1 MVTDATAPAHSLP
14 AAYLLYLFEVAKRW
28 GIAPEDLLEGTGL
41 TLEALARPDRRLP
54 VEILVKVLERTRARH
69 GQPSLGL
76 ALGFAMRVS
85 AHGPVSTA
93 ALSASTVQEGLDV
106 AVRYLPV
113 VTTALALRLR
123 VEGREASLVLEE
135 RADFGAVRDVVVMA
149 ILIGIW
155 RAGEAL
161 TGRSLGGSIELAL
174 PAPGAEEAAARA
186 PRIRFGQKANR
197 LVFEASTL
205 AVPYRMADPVA
216 MHLAREQCE
225 RALKAMGLDGRM
237 TTRVTSILSG
247 GGQGKKAFP
256 SLERV
261 AATLHVSSRTLKRQ
275 LAAEG
280 SSFSA
285 LIEKER
291 QERAML
297 LLGTPGF
304 SVKEVAGRLGYSN
317 VANFTRAFTR
327 WTGKKPAATRTKQ
340 PGGAGA

>member
-14 AAYLLYLFEVAKRW
+14 AAHLLYLAELVTRW
-28 GIAPEDLLEGTGL
+28 GVTPEALFEGTGL
-41 TLEALARPDRRLP
+41 TLDALAEPERRIT
-54 VEILVKVLERTRARH
+54 VETVVTVLERARARSA
-69 GQPSLGL
+69 QPSLGL

-93 ALSASTVQEGLDV
+93 ALSASTVQEGLDI

-135 RADFGAVRDVVVMA
+135 RADFGSARDVVVMA
-149 ILIGIW
+149 VLVGIW

-161 TGRSLGGSIELAL
+161 TGRSIAGTMELAL
-174 PAPGAEEAAARA
+174 PAPSEAEATALGSRV
-186 PRIRFGQKANR
+186 RFGQKASR

-216 MHLAREQCE
+216 MQLAREQCD

-237 TTRVTSILSG
+237 TARVTRILSA
-247 GGQGKKAFP
+247 GGQGKMVFP

-280 SSFSA
+280 ASFSA
-285 LIEKER
+285 LVEKER

-327 WTGKKPAATRTKQ
+327 WTGKRPAATRTKQ
-340 PGGAGA
+340 PGGA